1 MFGLWEI
8 SESRKF
14 DREAR
19 ALRVGAAAM
28 ALGRR
33 SDDREPE
40 ARAGLAARSAPE
52 PCKRLLRLLRREPG
66 ALVGDGQAGN
76 PVLLLRADRDRATF
90 RAIELCVPDEVRKR
104 PFERGP
110 IAPDG
115 HGLEGAGLD
124 ARPRSG
130 TDELVEPDHL
140 GWLAGGLLPRE
151 RQ

>member
-1 MFGLWEI
+1 
-8 SESRKF
+8 
-14 DREAR
+14 
-19 ALRVGAAAM
+19 M

-40 ARAGLAARSAPE
+40 ARAGLAARPAPE
-52 PCKRLLRLLRREPG
+52 PCER
-66 ALVGDGQAGN
+66 
-76 PVLLLRADRDRATF
+76 LLRADRDRATF

-124 ARPRSG
+124 ARPRSCA
-130 TDELVEPDHL
+130 DELVEPDHL